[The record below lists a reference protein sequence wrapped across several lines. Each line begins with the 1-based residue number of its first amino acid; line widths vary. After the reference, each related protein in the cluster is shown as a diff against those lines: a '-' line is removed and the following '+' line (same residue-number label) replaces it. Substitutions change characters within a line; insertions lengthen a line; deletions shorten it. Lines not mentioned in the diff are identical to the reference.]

1 MAQIIKSALTR
12 LFENN
17 TRPEAV
23 HFHSGDHGH
32 AIVCHDDRCA
42 SPRLDL
48 RDARE
53 LRASVGDLR

>member
-1 MAQIIKSALTR
+1 MASLIKTVSR

-17 TRPEAV
+17 TRQEPV
-23 HFHSGDHGH
+23 HFHSGDQGP
-32 AIVCHDDRCA
+32 IVCHNDTCH

-53 LRASVGDLR
+53 LQIAVGDLR

>member
-1 MAQIIKSALTR
+1 MASLIKTAITR

-17 TRPEAV
+17 TRPEPV
-23 HFHSGDHGH
+23 HFHSGDSG
-32 AIVCHDDRCA
+32 AVVCHDDSCG

-53 LRASVGDLR
+53 LNSTTGDLR